1 MDTLLSIITY
11 VGIICT
17 IISVIWLV
25 RFAHSGVNGRT
36 AKKGMLLRITVLVLS
51 AFVTLTGLVC
61 ESIFYPQGGYY
72 WTIEEAVEEFSSSS
86 KEYIVFD
93 RIDTDLNP
101 TPIIFAY
108 EDTSRVTSA
117 DTEENVTL
125 TILPIETEEWMGRKK
140 YLVKKSIRL
149 VDTWIKSDGEVT
161 ELITEDYVYNLD
173 EFPGI
178 WFGVV
183 YPDKKDSIQING
195 KRPELHD
202 FNFMGTDY
210 VFWYIA
216 RDEAE
221 PVLTFEG

>member
-72 WTIEEAVEEFSSSS
+72 WTIEEAVEEALYDSMSNT
-86 KEYIVFD
+86 EYKVFD
-93 RIDTDLNP
+93 RIDTELNP
-101 TPIIFAY
+101 TPIVMFHRTSPINE
-108 EDTSRVTSA
+108 EDEIPLGVFR
-117 DTEENVTL
+117 
-125 TILPIETEEWMGRKK
+125 IKTEEWLGRTR
-140 YLVKKSIRL
+140 YRVYRSCTLVR
-149 VDTWIKSDGEVT
+149 VWIKSDGEIT
-161 ELITEDYVYNLD
+161 ELIEENTIKSLD

-195 KRPELHD
+195 KRPELHE